1 LIATAEQPL
10 ATSIVAKI
18 DGVPS
23 SQSLDIAFHGRVNF
37 DLRPNTDIEISLPF
51 AATNWQPSATPS
63 MDCTTTK
70 QRIGGTMID
79 ARCLEGKA
87 SE

>member
-23 SQSLDIAFHGRVNF
+23 SQPLDIAFHGRVNF

-51 AATNWQPSATPS
+51 AATNWQPGNTGDGLHDDKAADRSDHDRRATP
-63 MDCTTTK
+63 
-70 QRIGGTMID
+70 
-79 ARCLEGKA
+79 
-87 SE
+87 